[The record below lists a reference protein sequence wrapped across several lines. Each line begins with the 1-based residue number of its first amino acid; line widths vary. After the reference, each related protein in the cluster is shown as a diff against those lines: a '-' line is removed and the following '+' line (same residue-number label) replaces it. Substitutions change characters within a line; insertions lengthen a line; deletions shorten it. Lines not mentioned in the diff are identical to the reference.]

1 MDIPTVPR
9 KSDMGMQTSL
19 GELRVIQE
27 YGLPSSDGY
36 IRDPNCAFIKL

>member
-9 KSDMGMQTSL
+9 KSGMGMQTSF
-19 GELRVIQE
+19 GEFRVIQE

-36 IRDPNCAFIKL
+36 IRDSNCVSIRL